1 MSITLYTVQYKTS
14 EVEIS
19 RDNPDEYNKKVDARK
34 LNMEYCQSI
43 SQSCAVSLG
52 TEIKPS

>member
-34 LNMEYCQSI
+34 LNNENWNTVKVSRK
-43 SQSCAVSLG
+43 AVQCRL
-52 TEIKPS
+52 EQR